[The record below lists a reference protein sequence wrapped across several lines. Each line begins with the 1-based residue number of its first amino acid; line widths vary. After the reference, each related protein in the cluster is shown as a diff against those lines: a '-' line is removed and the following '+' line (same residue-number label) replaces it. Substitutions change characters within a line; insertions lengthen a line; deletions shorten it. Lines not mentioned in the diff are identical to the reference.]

1 MRVISRRLF
10 TGVVTIITAA
20 GIIIVG
26 TAITDGI
33 VTMDGMGITIA
44 VIGVDPDS
52 LAPLLLNLSH
62 RELLN
67 SRCDDVVANAKSP

>member
-1 MRVISRRLF
+1 MF

-33 VTMDGMGITIA
+33 VIMDGMGITIA
-44 VIGVDPDS
+44 VTGVDPDGS
-52 LAPLLLNLSH
+52 LDRLCQICRTGN
-62 RELLN
+62 
-67 SRCDDVVANAKSP
+67 

>member
-1 MRVISRRLF
+1 MF

-26 TAITDGI
+26 IAITDGI
-33 VTMDGMGITIA
+33 VTMDGMDITIA
-44 VIGVDPDS
+44 VTGVDPDGS

-62 RELLN
+62 RGIDQI
-67 SRCDDVVANAKSP
+67 SV